1 MNTGNDILDALLE
14 MKEEMKK
21 TNVKL
26 DELKA
31 VTATK

>member
-1 MNTGNDILDALLE
+1 METGDRMLDTILEL
-14 MKEEMKK
+14 KEEMKK

-31 VTATK
+31 VTAK